1 MERRVVM
8 VEEQSDQ
15 RVGKQPQY
23 RRKPQHH
30 HGAESYA
37 HSSGQ
42 ACLQQLPGA
51 VMLAD
56 AHGHRVGHPR
66 RHHEGHR
73 DNLQGDLVCRQLR
86 AAHGAHAQR
95 RKGKQPDL
103 YRIGAANR
111 QAQAPQLAQVVGI
124 QAQQAGAQR
133 VGGVGAVAADVPHQ
147 CQRHAIGDD
156 GGHQADA
163 HQAQFRQAEHA
174 FDQRM
179 VEQVVDHG
187 AAQADHHHRSG
198 LADGAGKAAQGHEAQ
213 VAGQGKGQD
222 RQKLPGRM
230 HVGFGLAEHQQHRLQ
245 VP

>member
-1 MERRVVM
+1 M
-8 VEEQSDQ
+8 
-15 RVGKQPQY
+15 
-23 RRKPQHH
+23 
-30 HGAESYA
+30 
-37 HSSGQ
+37 
-42 ACLQQLPGA
+42 
-51 VMLAD
+51 
-56 AHGHRVGHPR
+56 
-66 RHHEGHR
+66 
-73 DNLQGDLVCRQLR
+73 
-86 AAHGAHAQR
+86 
-95 RKGKQPDL
+95 
-103 YRIGAANR
+103 
-111 QAQAPQLAQVVGI
+111 GI

-147 CQRHAIGDD
+147 GQRHAIGDD

-222 RQKLPGRM
+222 RQELPGRL
-230 HVGFGLAEHQQHRLQ
+230 HVGFGLAEHQQYWLQ
-245 VP
+245 VPQQQRRRQGHQPRQPQPGLGEAGGAVDIARAVANGDQGAHGRDHADAEDRHERIARRAQATAGQGLGAQARHHQGVGQHHQHVRQL